1 MPKTEASLARGLS
14 QILDRQIPPS
24 GALHAEEAGQIDIEL
39 YVDLTVT
46 LSSG

>member
-1 MPKTEASLARGLS
+1 MPKTEASLGRGLS
-14 QILDRQIPPS
+14 QILDRADPAY